1 MCYEHVHQISLNQA
15 VVPCLERMR
24 ILDAIRECCAGLDVH
39 QAHVVACV
47 LKGRLDEKPQMLIR
61 EFSTVLSGLLQLS
74 DWLAELGCTEVAM
87 ESTGAYWKPVF
98 NVLESTCQITL
109 ANAAHIKNLP
119 GRKTD
124 KKDAQWIAELH
135 RCGLVSPS
143 FVAPREI
150 RELRDLTR
158 YRRKLKGYQTSE
170 RNRILKVLEDANI
183 KISTFMSDVFGKS
196 GRLMLHA
203 LVNGEVIVPE
213 QVAELAK
220 GRLRAKIPELIQ
232 ALNGRVTMH
241 HRRMIQ
247 RCLEHLEFLE
257 RSIADLEAEME
268 QHFAPYQKEQELL
281 ETIPG
286 VGAQVA
292 KVILAEIGVD
302 MSVFPLELHLS
313 SWAGISPGN
322 HESAGKKKRVSITAG
337 NQSLKTA
344 LVEAAWAA
352 ARTRTFL
359 SAKFWSI
366 SGRKGKKRA
375 AIVVAH
381 KILVIAY
388 HILKTGESYKDL
400 GYDYFEKRKTVS
412 TEEWMIRRLQKQG
425 YTITTPEGTTA

>member
-1 MCYEHVHQISLNQA
+1 M
-15 VVPCLERMR
+15 
-24 ILDAIRECCAGLDVH
+24 DAIRECCAGLDVH

-47 LKGRLDEKPQMLIR
+47 LKGPLDEKPQMLIR

-87 ESTGAYWKPVF
+87 ESTGSYWKPVF

-124 KKDAQWIAELH
+124 KRDAQWIAELH

-158 YRRKLKGYQTSE
+158 YQRKLKGYQTSE

-213 QVAELAK
+213 QLAELAK

-247 RCLEHLEFLE
+247 RSLEHLEFLE

-268 QHFAPYQKEQELL
+268 QYFAPYQKEQELL

-302 MSVFPLELHLS
+302 MSVFPSELHLS

-359 SAKFWSI
+359 SAKFWLI
-366 SGRKGKKRA
+366 SGRKGKNERPLLWHTRSSSLRTTYSRQVNRTRTLA
-375 AIVVAH
+375 
-381 KILVIAY
+381 
-388 HILKTGESYKDL
+388 
-400 GYDYFEKRKTVS
+400 
-412 TEEWMIRRLQKQG
+412 
-425 YTITTPEGTTA
+425 TITLRSVRPCPRKSG